1 MLNFHELQPVVND
14 KYSFVGIQKRDSQIQ
29 LCLPRGF
36 DPAVFDTYNSKCYIF
51 FLLYK
56 ILRQFKDICNFK
68 GYLQSTADRDGVVRG
83 DGSTQKISLPD
94 AVNEGNML
102 YSKLDN
108 IGAILAAYDE
118 LKILSLAYRLGI
130 TEKIDYSQIHR
141 FLHRA
146 VYQNN
151 GGAYI
156 DAMTLPRQQVK
167 YQSTDI
173 VAMYCYILWE
183 IKQKLDEEIPPELQ
197 VLAEDFKHRYIGAEY
212 SLFHEEYCTQT
223 IDILKDVLELIK
235 RYTPLKDDDFWQ
247 FHDAIELFLYGELSQ
262 QDEGE
267 IWGIKNFH
275 SVWESMCITYLA
287 KNLAPEYILH
297 LDGRYIADDVLALV
311 NSKPKILDLTDT
323 FIINGKQLMPD
334 AVVYYFG
341 KYFIQN
347 NIERFNQYFTLYRK
361 DWNDYSYET
370 LFNCYI
376 SGEVEYERRIRIC
389 YKNQSPEA
397 GHTFVELEKIYSVVG
412 KKLLINSQLP
422 NNFYSF
428 WHIDVDELN
437 PSELDL
443 MFQVNHV
450 FCVAL
455 KNGIL
460 TPATFK
466 DFLETDLGV
475 EVDYYNVFNNSL
487 FRYYVRERYDKSID
501 DLVSTF
507 ADFIQKVSCGFQI
520 VDIKYLEPE
529 AFSISNNFRELK
541 ERSIRKQFV
550 YEYLLQQ
557 RIESN
562 GKYKDLEIRSDFWF
576 PSSWSDSNVLKETIN
591 NSFFGYID
599 FNDVNFAAIADSYLR

>member
-1 MLNFHELQPVVND
+1 MQPVVND

-36 DPAVFDTYNSKCYIF
+36 DPAVFDTYNNKCYIF

-56 ILRQFKDICNFK
+56 ILCQFKNICNLK
-68 GYLQSTADRDGVVRG
+68 GYLQSAADRDGVVRG
-83 DGSTQKISLPD
+83 DGSTQEISLPD
-94 AVNEGNML
+94 VVNEGNML

-130 TEKIDYSQIHR
+130 TEKVDYSQIHR

-151 GGAYI
+151 GAAYI
-156 DAMTLPRQQVK
+156 DAMTLPRQQVQ

-183 IKQKLDEEIPPELQ
+183 IKQQLDEEIPPELQ

-223 IDILKDVLELIK
+223 VDILKDALELIK
-235 RYTPLKDDDFWQ
+235 RSTPLKDDDFWQ

-275 SVWESMCITYLA
+275 SVWESMCLTYLA
-287 KNLAPEYILH
+287 KNVAPENILH

-311 NSKPKILDLTDT
+311 NSKPKILDLTDA

-334 AVVYYFG
+334 AVVYYVG
-341 KYFIQN
+341 SYFRQN
-347 NIERFNQYFTLYRK
+347 NVYHLKKSYAWNGAL
-361 DWNDYSYET
+361 WNDYSYET
-370 LFNCYI
+370 RFTCQKPGKKYTVIDIKIGYI
-376 SGEVEYERRIRIC
+376 
-389 YKNQSPEA
+389 NQFPQT
-397 GHTFVELEKIYSVVG
+397 GHTFVELEKIYPVINEE
-412 KKLLINSQLP
+412 LLINSQLP
-422 NNFYSF
+422 ENFYSF
-428 WHIDVDELN
+428 WEIDVNELN
-437 PSELDL
+437 SSEFDL
-443 MFQVNHV
+443 MFKVNHV

-455 KNGIL
+455 RNGVF
-460 TPATFK
+460 TPDKFK
-466 DFLETDLGV
+466 YFLRIHLDV
-475 EVDYYNVFNNSL
+475 PVDRSNVFNSSL
-487 FRYYVRERYDKSID
+487 FRYYIVEPFKKDID
-501 DLVSTF
+501 DLVSRF
-507 ADFIQKVSCGFQI
+507 ADFIQKVSCGFRI

-529 AFSISNNFRELK
+529 DFSISNNFRELK

-557 RIESN
+557 RIESS

-576 PSSWSDSNVLKETIN
+576 PSSWNDSDVLEETIN
-591 NSFFGYID
+591 NSFSGYID
-599 FNDVNFAAIADSYLR
+599 FNNVNFAAIADSYLK